1 MNLYDFTG
9 LLQDRNSIPNALE
22 LPQCWTKPSTYSFKW
37 CITVK
42 HLYSMGCCN
51 TILHLVWWGQV
62 QAINNYEPIKAF
74 HTSPSWASYGVSL
87 ESIYDNIGC
96 VIKRFNCLQVCLR
109 QDQAMSW
116 VLEVLQGVMVVMDSP
131 QDRLTLLYNIVD
143 VFKEYALDLHE
154 YGDAGEFLCVR
165 CCKIVNILQLHFK
178 RIEHDIQ
185 RFWAVK

>member
-1 MNLYDFTG
+1 MVTSTG
-9 LLQDRNSIPNALE
+9 YKSD
-22 LPQCWTKPSTYSFKW
+22 
-37 CITVK
+37 
-42 HLYSMGCCN
+42 
-51 TILHLVWWGQV
+51 
-62 QAINNYEPIKAF
+62 YEPIKD
-74 HTSPSWASYGVSL
+74 TPYLPSWASDGVSF
-87 ESIYDNIGC
+87 ESIYEKIGR

-165 CCKIVNILQLHFK
+165 CCKIMNILQLHFK